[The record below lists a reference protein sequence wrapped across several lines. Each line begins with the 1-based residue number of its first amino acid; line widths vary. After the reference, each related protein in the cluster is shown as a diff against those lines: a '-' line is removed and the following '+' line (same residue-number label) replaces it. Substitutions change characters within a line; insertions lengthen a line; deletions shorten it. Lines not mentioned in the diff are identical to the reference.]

1 MLHDFRSDIFLID
14 ILVKKSTVLLDFRPP
29 PKAVSHLSMHQSCLD
44 KSTQH
49 ISFIGVPSQTDVLLS
64 IFLLFVWCTLHKVG
78 ENLGFLLGVSLLE
91 RLSPW
96 EQKWKLCNHF
106 HWMHG
111 RLRRALLGN
120 HRRAI
125 HLPVV
130 HIQVGNKGHSEHSKS
145 FSIRKFLFWQF
156 FGGSHASFFVWNMNP
171 KALQIPLYSSLRQL
185 LQILRITS
193 VAMGPWEFH
202 QQDWCLDHQRLNN
215 FKWPNHECE
224 SVLILKRKYQDCKN
238 GSQRIIIR
246 QDNRLV

>member
-1 MLHDFRSDIFLID
+1 M
-14 ILVKKSTVLLDFRPP
+14 
-29 PKAVSHLSMHQSCLD
+29 
-44 KSTQH
+44 
-49 ISFIGVPSQTDVLLS
+49 
-64 IFLLFVWCTLHKVG
+64 G

-91 RLSPW
+91 RLSPR

-125 HLPVV
+125 HLSCI
-130 HIQVGNKGHSEHSKS
+130 HYNKGHFEYNTVKS
-145 FSIRKFLFWQF
+145 FSILKVLQF
-156 FGGSHASFFVWNMNP
+156 FVSELWNMRSKAFQNP
-171 KALQIPLYSSLRQL
+171 LLFSSHRRL

-202 QQDWCLDHQRLNN
+202 PIWCLDHQRLNN

-224 SVLILKRKYQDCKN
+224 SVLILKQKYQDCKN
-238 GSQRIIIR
+238 GLRRIIIQ
-246 QDNRLV
+246 QDNRFV